1 MNIIVGNCFQFYNIN
16 KDQFHDQ
23 FNIKYVL
30 FKELL
35 LHTGSE
41 WLFYVVI
48 QAMSKF

>member
-1 MNIIVGNCFQFYNIN
+1 MNIIVGNCSQFYSII

-23 FNIKYVL
+23 FNNKYVL
-30 FKELL
+30 FKEFL
-35 LHTGSE
+35 LHNGSE